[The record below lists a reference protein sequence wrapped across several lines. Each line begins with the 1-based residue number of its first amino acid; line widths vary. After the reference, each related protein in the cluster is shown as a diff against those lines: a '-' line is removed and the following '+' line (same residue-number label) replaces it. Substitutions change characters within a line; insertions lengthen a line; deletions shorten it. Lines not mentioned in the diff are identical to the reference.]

1 MTWNEPGLTSTVSL
15 GVIFTPA
22 LDEANVSDAVVH
34 RHLVNFEC
42 RRNIHGA
49 ADQPIGGRPVVG
61 DFHVAGGN
69 ACPFRGGARPRIDN
83 IDRACLVVTG
93 LRSHKRKT
101 DEAGDEECS
110 GSHGAQSRFGCTR
123 AS

>member
-42 RRNIHGA
+42 RGNIRGA
-49 ADQPIGGRPVVG
+49 TGQSIGGSPVVVI
-61 DFHVAGGN
+61 FM
-69 ACPFRGGARPRIDN
+69 
-83 IDRACLVVTG
+83 
-93 LRSHKRKT
+93 
-101 DEAGDEECS
+101 
-110 GSHGAQSRFGCTR
+110 
-123 AS
+123 